1 MFYNAEVF
9 KTKKKEHYLGF
20 FVLSIVIS
28 FIFGLLI
35 YYFVIKIYKVS
46 SLVDAKINK
55 YYIVNILKKK
65 YKVNDFILAKIYETN
80 NVIIG
85 KILFIG
91 PGEIFI
97 NQNEIFFNN
106 QKILLKNPLP
116 AIINYQKSI
125 ILNEKEYFILSDFTI
140 DSYYIGKI
148 HHEDIIGTI
157 LFNF

>member
-1 MFYNAEVF
+1 MFYKAEVL

-20 FVLSIVIS
+20 FVISLIISGIIV
-28 FIFGLLI
+28 LLI
-35 YYFVIKIYKVS
+35 HLFILKVYRISSVVNTDKNNYYIINTIKRNY
-46 SLVDAKINK
+46 KIN
-55 YYIVNILKKK
+55 
-65 YKVNDFILAKIYETN
+65 DFVMARIQQTD

-85 KILFIG
+85 KILMIG

-97 NQNEIFFNN
+97 NQNEILFKN

-116 AIINYQKSI
+116 VIINNQKSI
-125 ILNEKEYFILSDFTI
+125 ALNEKEYFILSDFTI
-140 DSYYIGKI
+140 DSYFIGKI